1 MELESQLSEIKEVDY
16 NSSFSKNSSNYIY
29 QKGTTNDKHKTILNE
44 LKNFNYDNVA
54 TNKMRF
60 VNFNYILNS
69 VLKLKDSIKNDIP
82 LKKYIQHAK
91 PITSSNINL
100 TLKEK
105 KMNKFDFILKTEN
118 KLITKKLNKK
128 LNKEIINLN
137 NKNNK
142 NFYFAR
148 MCNIETKKMNSNITN
163 KIILIQ
169 KNIRGFLSKK
179 IIYERINSEIAKNII
194 NSVLMIQR
202 EFRKF
207 LIRKKSLD
215 KYIIKI
221 IQKERKNKCNKIIDL
236 FSLYHYHNYFLK
248 HLLIKKI
255 VITRY
260 LSAQLIQSTFKS
272 YILRRKV
279 LKILKLHKN
288 SYELIYPFEADSVKI
303 KIFTEGFNGFKAYE
317 YYKCPIRECFI
328 TYIDKKNIKPGKY
341 LCQMIINGNTSYDK
355 RYKVVSKNDNLYNII
370 PIGNYQKK
378 KPKKSKVIKN
388 IKDKEKQIND
398 ELDNFYFYYYNNIEE
413 KEINKENSISSNSD
427 SYKNYNKNNI
437 NYLNQLDENDPDQV
451 IDISKNKNYNKM
463 NNFYLKSNYNY
474 VKDYN
479 NKKKEKE
486 FNENK
491 IKNMYDNLKLQ
502 KDDDS
507 ITNSE
512 YLNYNNILDELSQS
526 AKSFT
531 SNISIKNI
539 NFYSKKTH
547 KTKFQK
553 NNNSKSKNIK
563 KSKKKKYDIKF

>member
-44 LKNFNYDNVA
+44 LKTFNYDNVA

-69 VLKLKDSIKNDIP
+69 VLKLKDLIKNDIP

-128 LNKEIINLN
+128 LNKEIINFN

-142 NFYFAR
+142 NFYFTR

-303 KIFTEGFNGFKAYE
+303 KIFTEGFNGFKIYE
-317 YYKCPIRECFI
+317 YYKCPIREYFT

-341 LCQMIINGNTSYDK
+341 LCQMIINDNTSYDK
-355 RYKVVSKNDNLYNII
+355 RYKVVNKNDNLYNII
-370 PIGNYQKK
+370 PIGNYKKK

-388 IKDKEKQIND
+388 IKDKDKQIND

-563 KSKKKKYDIKF
+563 KSKKKKYLSKC